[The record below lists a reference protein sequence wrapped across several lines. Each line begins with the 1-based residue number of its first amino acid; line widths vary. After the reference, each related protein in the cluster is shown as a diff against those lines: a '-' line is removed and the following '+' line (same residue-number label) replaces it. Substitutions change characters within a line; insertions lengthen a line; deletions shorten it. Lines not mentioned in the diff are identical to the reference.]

1 MRRNPEAIIVEVKQ
15 LKIECNNKK
24 KWQRSKTSVT
34 FLNADKQSTA
44 SDAQG
49 KGMFSLLE
57 LKTPTDRLQ
66 SECRCPLYMREK
78 REVV

>member
-34 FLNADKQSTA
+34 FLNADKHSPA
-44 SDAQG
+44 SSARSIKRRVRGDAYVSG
-49 KGMFSLLE
+49 S
-57 LKTPTDRLQ
+57 
-66 SECRCPLYMREK
+66 
-78 REVV
+78 